1 MFRKIWKNSTVGHA
15 TRILSRRDKF
25 KLIIVV
31 LIQMLLGIFDLLG
44 VVFVGALGV
53 LAVDGP
59 TAQPTE
65 GYAGYIIQFLGVTEF
80 SFKDQAIIIGTLAVL
95 FLTSKTLLSVFFTRR
110 VIFFFSRRGATISEN
125 LISRLLAEPI
135 LKVQTR
141 TIQEILFAVTSGVEV
156 ITLNILATS
165 VNLVADLALL
175 AILLIG
181 LFIVSPIVALMTFG
195 MFAFIGFFLYF
206 AVHIRAKNLGL
217 QNTNIRIK
225 SNERIVEVFSS
236 YRESVVRNRRSY
248 YAREIGKSRKVLAE
262 VLAESMF
269 IPYIGKYVI
278 ETFVILSIVLM
289 GGIQLAFYSV
299 SDSVGMLAIYLASA
313 SRIAPAVLRL
323 QQGAVIIRTNAGV
336 ANKTLDLRDELQDT
350 PVIENND
357 DSLQIEHE
365 NFIPE
370 ICISNVSFS
379 YPGSNSPTIDSV
391 SIKILEGQL
400 VAIVGASGAG
410 KTTLADLILG
420 VLVPQS
426 GKILISGIEPQDA
439 VGKWPGAIAYVPQD
453 VAIVDGT
460 IKENISLG
468 YPIDTATDGIIEF
481 AIQIAN
487 LEEFIMSLKN
497 RLDTNVGERGNLIS
511 GGQRQRIGIAR
522 AMYTRP
528 KLLVLDEATSSLD
541 GTSESAISESI
552 DSMRGK
558 TTVILIAHRLSTV
571 KNADI
576 VIYLENGK
584 ILAADTFTKVR
595 EQVANFDEQIRLMS
609 P

>member
-1 MFRKIWKNSTVGHA
+1 MFRKIWYSSTVGQA
-15 TRILSRRDKF
+15 TKILSRRDKY
-25 KLIIVV
+25 KLITVV
-31 LIQMLLGIFDLLG
+31 LIQVLLG
-44 VVFVGALGV
+44 VFDLFGVIFVGALGV
-53 LAVDGP
+53 LSVAGP
-59 TAQPTE
+59 TVQPSD
-65 GYAGYIIQFLGVTEF
+65 GYAGFIIQFLGIAEY
-80 SFKDQAIIIGTLAVL
+80 SFKNQALIIGTLAVV
-95 FLTSKTLLSVFFTRR
+95 FLTSKTLLSVFFTRK
-110 VIFFFSRRGATISEN
+110 VIFFFSRRGAILSEN

-175 AILLIG
+175 VILLIG
-181 LFIVSPIVALMTFG
+181 LLIVSPLVVLITFG
-195 MFAFIGFFLYF
+195 MFALIGFFLYF

-225 SNERIVEVFSS
+225 SNEKIVEVFSS

-262 VLAESMF
+262 VIAESIF

-278 ETFVILSIVLM
+278 ETFVILSIVVM
-289 GGIQLAFYSV
+289 GGIQLAF
-299 SDSVGMLAIYLASA
+299 SDTSTSVGMLAIYLASA

-336 ANKTLDLRDELQDT
+336 ANKTLDLRDELQNT
-350 PVIENND
+350 PAIENND

-365 NFIPE
+365 NFTPE
-370 ICISNVSFS
+370 VSITNVSFS
-379 YPGSNSPTIDSV
+379 YPGSNSPTIDNISLR
-391 SIKILEGQL
+391 IQEGQL

-420 VLVPQS
+420 ILAPQS
-426 GKILISGIEPQDA
+426 GEILVSGLEPQHA

-453 VAIVDGT
+453 VAIVNGT

-468 YPIDTATDGIIEF
+468 YPIDTATDGVINF
-481 AIQIAN
+481 AVQLAN
-487 LEEFIMSLKN
+487 LEDFITSLRDKLN
-497 RLDTNVGERGNLIS
+497 TNVGERGNLIS

-541 GTSESAISESI
+541 GTAESTITDSI

-558 TTVILIAHRLSTV
+558 TTVIMIAHRLSTV
-571 KNADI
+571 KNADM
-576 VIYLENGK
+576 VIYLEEGK
-584 ILAADTFTKVR
+584 ILAADTFARVR
-595 EQVANFDEQIRLMS
+595 DQVANFDEQIRLMS
-609 P
+609 L